1 MIWTS
6 DEAYRRGI
14 DVMSEVVEQV
24 PGDAWGRPSPCEGWR
39 ALDVL
44 GHVGA
49 ATAMGLHILRGEAPD
64 LGFGR
69 QDPPGDAVRADPLLW
84 WTGLAAPARE
94 AVAEIDDLGLE
105 RVVDTPMGRRSV
117 RDGLRFP
124 AADLFLHAWDIAAA
138 TDVSVSIPDDAVPF
152 VRARRRGSTR
162 GDALAGGVR
171 RRGVRPRRCHC
182 GRPSPRVDRAEPPM
196 GVAHPM
202 NAALVGQP
210 HRRGVRA
217 ERLGSTQ
224 RARISSSR
232 RFKMT

>member
-138 TDVSVSIPDDAVPF
+138 TD
-152 VRARRRGSTR
+152 
-162 GDALAGGVR
+162 ALAPVVLNCQVTGIAAGSGKASSTLANCSDAAGASLNAWRDSAFAVIDIVADVPVGVF
-171 RRGVRPRRCHC
+171 
-182 GRPSPRVDRAEPPM
+182 E
-196 GVAHPM
+196 
-202 NAALVGQP
+202 
-210 HRRGVRA
+210 
-217 ERLGSTQ
+217 T
-224 RARISSSR
+224 
-232 RFKMT
+232 

>member
-24 PGDAWGRPSPCEGWR
+24 PGDAWGRQSPCEGWR
-39 ALDVL
+39 ELDVL

-117 RDGLRFP
+117 RDVLRFP

-152 VRARRRGSTR
+152 VRAL
-162 GDALAGGVR
+162 GDAVPPEVMRSPGVF
-171 RRGVRPRRCHC
+171 GAEVSVPD
-182 GRPSPRVDRAEPPM
+182 GATAVDR
-196 GVAHPM
+196 
-202 NAALVGQP
+202 L
-210 HRRGVRA
+210 
-217 ERLGSTQ
+217 LGWTGRNPRWESPTQ
-224 RARISSSR
+224 
-232 RFKMT
+232 

>member
-1 MIWTS
+1 MFSATS
-6 DEAYRRGI
+6 APRR
-14 DVMSEVVEQV
+14 
-24 PGDAWGRPSPCEGWR
+24 PWGCTSC
-39 ALDVL
+39 A
-44 GHVGA
+44 
-49 ATAMGLHILRGEAPD
+49 GEAPD

-152 VRARRRGSTR
+152 VRALGDAVPPEVMRSPGVFGAEVSVPDGATAVDRLLGWTGRNPRWESPTQRTQRWSDSRTGEASAPSGWDRLSGRGS
-162 GDALAGGVR
+162 
-171 RRGVRPRRCHC
+171 
-182 GRPSPRVDRAEPPM
+182 
-196 GVAHPM
+196 
-202 NAALVGQP
+202 
-210 HRRGVRA
+210 
-217 ERLGSTQ
+217 
-224 RARISSSR
+224 RARVASR
-232 RFKMT
+232 